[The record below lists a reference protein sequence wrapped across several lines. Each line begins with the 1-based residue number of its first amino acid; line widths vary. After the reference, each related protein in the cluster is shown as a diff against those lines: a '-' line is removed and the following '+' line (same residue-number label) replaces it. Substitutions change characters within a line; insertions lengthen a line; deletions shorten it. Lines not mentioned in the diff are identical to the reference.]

1 MAGREAGVRTI
12 AIISQKGGVGKSTV
26 AVHLAVA
33 GTLAGYRTALVDLD
47 PQATARKWGDK
58 REAPEPEDICDN
70 AERLPQL
77 VESARANGADLLV
90 IDTAPNAD
98 RASLAAAR
106 AADLILIPCRPA
118 AFDLEAIEATRD
130 LATIARKPAWVV
142 LSSAP
147 TRSAIVEEAR
157 RGLEADG
164 SRVAPQV
171 IHQRVAYSYAVIDGR
186 SASEYEP
193 DGKAAEEVAALF
205 AWACKQVGL
214 PASGRDGVKAR
225 GQG

>member
-1 MAGREAGVRTI
+1 MRTI
-12 AIISQKGGVGKSTV
+12 AVISQKGGVGKSTIS
-26 AVHLAVA
+26 VHLAVA

-58 REAPEPEDICDN
+58 RQAPEPEVVGDH

-77 VESARANGADLLV
+77 VEAAQANGADLLIV
-90 IDTAPNAD
+90 DTAPNAD

-106 AADLILIPCRPA
+106 AADLIIIPCRPA

-130 LATIARKPAWVV
+130 LATIAKKPAWVV

-157 RGLEADG
+157 RGLEAQG
-164 SRVAPQV
+164 AQVAPQV

-186 SASEYEP
+186 TASEYEP
-193 DGKAAEEVAALF
+193 EGKAAEEVSALF
-205 AWACKQVGL
+205 KWASKQVGL
-214 PASGRDGVKAR
+214 PTIHKSGKKA
-225 GQG
+225 GK

>member
-1 MAGREAGVRTI
+1 MRTI
-12 AIISQKGGVGKSTV
+12 AVISQKGGVGKSTV

-33 GTLAGYRTALVDLD
+33 GTLAGFRTALVDLD

-58 REAPEPEDICDN
+58 RQAPEPEVIGDH

-77 VESARANGADLLV
+77 ADAARANGADLLI

-106 AADLILIPCRPA
+106 TADLILIPCRPA

-130 LATIARKPAWVV
+130 LATIAKKPAWVV

-157 RGLEADG
+157 RGLEEQGAK
-164 SRVAPQV
+164 VAPQV

-186 SASEYEP
+186 TASEYEP
-193 DGKAAEEVAALF
+193 DGKAAEEIAALF
-205 AWACKQVGL
+205 AWARGEVGL
-214 PASGRDGVKAR
+214 PAGGQSGKKTR
-225 GQG
+225 GQA

>member
-1 MAGREAGVRTI
+1 MRTI
-12 AIISQKGGVGKSTV
+12 AVISQKGGVGKSTI
-26 AVHLAVA
+26 AVHIAVA
-33 GTLAGYRTALVDLD
+33 ASLAGYRAALVDLD

-58 REAPEPEDICDN
+58 RQAPEPEVIGDH

-77 VESARANGADLLV
+77 VDAARTNGADLLV

-118 AFDLEAIEATRD
+118 SFDLDAIEATRD
-130 LATIARKPAWVV
+130 LAAIAKKPAWVV

-157 RGLEADG
+157 SGLEKQGA
-164 SRVAPQV
+164 RVAPQI
-171 IHQRVAYSYAVIDGR
+171 IHQRVAYQYSVIDGR
-186 SASEYEP
+186 TATEYEP
-193 DGKAAEEVAALF
+193 EGKAAEEVAALF
-205 AWACKQVGL
+205 AWACEQVGL
-214 PASGRDGVKAR
+214 PAMKHDGKAAG
-225 GQG
+225 GQE